1 MYRLSSA
8 SQHRRRT
15 HGYCSLEASIVR
27 RSAVKTNRGRRV
39 NLTLRYVL
47 ELKRV
52 LEKSCRPYYDD
63 EMPPFL
69 DMSDV
74 RDGVAV

>member
-1 MYRLSSA
+1 ML
-8 SQHRRRT
+8 
-15 HGYCSLEASIVR
+15 SLEASIVR
-27 RSAVKTNRGRRV
+27 RSAVNTNRGRRV

-52 LEKSCRPYYDD
+52 LEKSCRPHYDD
-63 EMPPFL
+63 EMPPFR